1 MSLTRNRSATTDHTD
16 FRADEKTYLV
26 AWADEHGLEVSI
38 KPAGGD
44 EPYGMTFVGYGEGIA
59 SWAIFRADGH
69 LWLCRIED
77 RVGQGREGSKM
88 VVDSVEE
95 ALATI
100 IVDTEG

>member
-1 MSLTRNRSATTDHTD
+1 MSLATNRAATTYRTD
-16 FRADEKTYLV
+16 FMADERAFLV
-26 AWADEHGLEVSI
+26 AWGDENGLEVSI
-38 KPAGGD
+38 KPAVAD
-44 EPYGMTFVGYGEGIA
+44 LAQEMVFVSYGQGVA
-59 SWAIFRADGH
+59 SWVIYRADGH

-77 RVGQGREGSKM
+77 RVGQARAGSKM

>member
-1 MSLTRNRSATTDHTD
+1 MSLTKNRAATTERTD
-16 FRADEKTYLV
+16 FMADERAFLV
-26 AWADEHGLEVSI
+26 AWGNENGLDVSI
-38 KPAGGD
+38 KPAVAD
-44 EPYGMTFVGYGEGIA
+44 LAHEMVFVSYEEHIA
-59 SWAIFRADGH
+59 SWVIYRADGY

-77 RVGQGREGSKM
+77 RVGHGREGSKM